1 MGFSPDW
8 LDLREPADHAARDAG
23 LLAQAAGCV
32 RDGQIILDLGSGTGS
47 TARALDGFAWRFLD
61 ADAGLLALAAARHPA
76 SEQLVFDLRHIDMLP
91 LDGVGLVT
99 ASALL
104 DLMPATWIET
114 LAQRL
119 ATAGVPFYAALSYNG
134 QMEWTPALPQDAA
147 ITAAFNRHQLRDKGL
162 GPAAGPYAA
171 TVAIKALLQN
181 GFTVQSAQS
190 PWALGPEHAA
200 LHGELLTGI
209 AAAAAEMGQPE
220 AGTWLR
226 DRQSMLA
233 QTRGL
238 IGHTDILALPP
249 APANQEFAAGR
260 E

>member
-23 LLAQAAGCV
+23 LLAQAAGCIG
-32 RDGQIILDLGSGTGS
+32 DGQIILDLGSGTGS
-47 TARALDGFAWRFLD
+47 TARALGGSAWRFLD
-61 ADAGLLALAAARHPA
+61 ADAGLLALAATRHPG
-76 SEQLVFDLRHIDMLP
+76 SEQVIFDLRHTDQLP
-91 LDGVGLVT
+91 LDEVGLVT

-104 DLMPATWIET
+104 DLMPETWIQT

-119 ATAGVPFYAALSYNG
+119 AAAGVPFYAALSYNG
-134 QMEWTPALPQDAA
+134 QMNWTPALPRDAA
-147 ITAAFNRHQLRDKGL
+147 VTAAFNRHQLGDKGL

-190 PWALGPEHAA
+190 PWTLGPEQAELRGA
-200 LHGELLTGI
+200 LLIGI
-209 AAAAAEMGQPE
+209 AAAAVEAGQPE
-220 AGTWLR
+220 AGNWLR
-226 DRQSMLA
+226 ERQSLLA
-233 QTRGL
+233 QTQAV

-249 APANQEFAAGR
+249 AAAPGQSAAR
-260 E
+260 QG